1 MSEKT
6 KKFNHLNMSFQRKQ
20 FVLSVSLY
28 MVGFLYNASFS
39 SQLIACSVFSVFRT
53 FLYTPHPFLR
63 IDELS
68 LCQELHAP
76 TASGWVS
83 HILLELRALFA
94 DGSSENRL
102 R

>member
-68 LCQELHAP
+68 LYQELPAP
-76 TASGWVS
+76 AVSG
-83 HILLELRALFA
+83 
-94 DGSSENRL
+94 
-102 R
+102 